1 MFTLTGI
8 RNPVTTAADRM
19 LAVED
24 RIERLQGQIGRGERF
39 TRPSEDPAGEAR
51 AALLARLDARLVNE
65 GRAIDRATARLN
77 LAEVALTEGV
87 ALLQRAR
94 ELALLGA
101 NGAMSDSDRAILAVE
116 VSGIRAQLLDLANRR
131 DEAGRYLFAGATDS
145 APAFTEDEEGR
156 VRFDGVAT
164 GPGAEPAG
172 IRGAAVPVGA
182 HVFGPDD
189 SSAFA
194 AIDRQLLALEERD
207 PALRQAAF
215 ADALQRLVESHDR
228 MLEATASVGSALQRL
243 EVETE
248 RVASGR
254 LEAARGL
261 AAAKGLDLT
270 AAIAELE
277 ALRLT
282 LSASQE
288 IFGRVAGNS
297 LFDRLG

>member
-19 LAVED
+19 NAVED

-51 AALLARLDARLVNE
+51 AALLARLDARLVSE

-77 LAEVALTEGV
+77 LAEVALSEGA

-101 NGAMSDSDRAILAVE
+101 NGALSESDRAVLAVE
-116 VSGIRAQLLDLANRR
+116 VRGLRAQLLDLGNRR
-131 DEAGRYLFAGATDS
+131 DEAGRYLFAGATDG
-145 APAFTEDEEGR
+145 APAFAEDEDGR
-156 VRFDGVAT
+156 IRFAGWAE

-182 HVFGPDD
+182 QLFGPDD
-189 SSAFA
+189 SGAFA
-194 AIDRQLLALEERD
+194 AIDRQLEALGETE
-207 PALRQAAF
+207 PALRETAF
-215 ADALQRLVESHDR
+215 DDALRLLVESHDR
-228 MLEATASVGSALQRL
+228 ILDATAGVGAALSRL
-243 EVETE
+243 ESEAE
-248 RVASGR
+248 RVASSR